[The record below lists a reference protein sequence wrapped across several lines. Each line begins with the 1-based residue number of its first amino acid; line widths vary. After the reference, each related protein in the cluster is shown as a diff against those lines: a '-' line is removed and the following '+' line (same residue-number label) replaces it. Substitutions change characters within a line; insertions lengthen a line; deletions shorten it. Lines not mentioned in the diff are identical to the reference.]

1 MSQQTKLAAFFQGES
16 QRIEEAVTA
25 DLSSED
31 ESGSDVREDHI

>member
-1 MSQQTKLAAFFQGES
+1 MSKQAAFFQGES
-16 QRIEEAVTA
+16 QRIEETQTA